1 MKNIDILRHMFED
14 VEDILRFIEEYDFE
28 RFASDHLVRKA
39 VCMSLINI
47 GELTKSL
54 SSTYKAEHNQI
65 PWKNIA
71 GLRDITAHKYH
82 TLNLDVVWAVA
93 TIEIPKLKV
102 FLSSSLQKEKQARS

>member
-1 MKNIDILRHMFED
+1 MKNIDVLRHMLED
-14 VEDILRFIEEYDFE
+14 VDDILNFIKDTDFE
-28 RFASDHLVRKA
+28 KFKSDHLVRKA

-54 SSTYKAEHNQI
+54 SSSYKIEHSQI
-65 PWKNIA
+65 PWKNIS

-93 TIEIPKLKV
+93 TIEIPKLKA
-102 FLSSSLQKEKQARS
+102 FLSSSSQE

>member
-1 MKNIDILRHMFED
+1 MLEDVDDIL
-14 VEDILRFIEEYDFE
+14 IFIKGSDFE
-28 RFASDHLVRKA
+28 KFKSDHLVRKA

-54 SSTYKAEHNQI
+54 STSYKAEHSQI
-65 PWKNIA
+65 PWKNIS

-102 FLSSSLQKEKQARS
+102 FLSSSLQE

>member
-1 MKNIDILRHMFED
+1 MKNTDVLRHMLED
-14 VEDILRFIEEYDFE
+14 VDDILQFIKDCDFE
-28 RFASDHLVRKA
+28 RFASNHLVRKA

-54 SSTYKAEHNQI
+54 SSAYKAEHSQI

-102 FLSSSLQKEKQARS
+102 FLSSSLQE